1 VKPLTTLKDVP
12 RETRA
17 FRVRLVVAA
26 VVVLCLAL
34 VLIARLVTLQVIDYE
49 HFRTLSD
56 DNRIKVVPVAPT
68 RGLIF
73 DRNGVL
79 LAENIPTYSLE
90 VVPESVTNMDAM
102 LSELGKVIR
111 LGKDDL
117 DVFRRTLRRRR
128 RFENVPLRLRLS
140 EEEVARF
147 AVNRQRFPGVDVH
160 ARLTRSYP
168 LGSLAAH
175 LVGYVGRISEADLQ
189 RLDPA
194 NYRGSSHVG
203 KTGIEQSFERELH
216 GKVGFQQV
224 ETNALGRT
232 LRVLQRSDPVPG
244 EDLYLTLDAG
254 LQAAAERA
262 LGKAKGALV
271 AIDPVTGGVL
281 AFVSMPGY
289 DPNLF
294 VDGIDRTSYAAL
306 LGSPRR
312 PLFNRALNGQYPPGS
327 TIKPFI
333 GLAGL
338 EYDVKKARGT
348 VWCPGWFSLPG
359 RKHRYRDWKK
369 GGHGRVDLRKAI
381 VESCDVYFYQLA
393 LDLGIDR
400 IHDFLARF
408 GFGQRTGIRL
418 KGESPGLLPSRAWKR
433 AARGQAWFPGE
444 TVITG
449 IGQGYMLATPL
460 QLASAT
466 ATLAMGGRRVRPGV
480 VRRRGRPGAAVTPVR
495 SEIVATIEPRR
506 GENWRE
512 IAAAMIEVMHGS
524 RGTGRR
530 SGAGAS
536 YRIAS
541 KTGTAQVFSVAQNQK
556 YRASDVDE
564 QLRDHGLFIAYAPA
578 DAPRI
583 ALAVVVENGGGGSR
597 SAAPVARKVLDA
609 YLADRPAPKGGTML
623 MSRNDTALR
632 LAIGIASR

>member
-1 VKPLTTLKDVP
+1 MQPLTTLKDVP

-17 FRVRLVVAA
+17 FRARLMVSA

-34 VLIARLVTLQVIDYE
+34 ILIARLVKLQIIDYE

-56 DNRIKVVPVAPT
+56 DNRIKVVPIAPT
-68 RGLIF
+68 RGRIF
-73 DRNGVL
+73 DRNGVV

-90 VVPESVTNMDAM
+90 VVPESVDDMDAM
-102 LSELGKVIR
+102 LAALGKVIR

-117 DVFRRTLRRRR
+117 VRFRRALTRTR
-128 RFENVPLRLRLS
+128 RFESVPLRLRLS

-147 AVNRQRFPGVDVH
+147 AVNRQRFPGVDVQ

-175 LVGYVGRISEADLQ
+175 LVGYVGRISEAELQ

-194 NYRGSSHVG
+194 EYRGSTYVG
-203 KTGIEQSFERELH
+203 KVGVERSFERELH
-216 GKVGFQQV
+216 GTVGFQQV

-232 LRVLQRSDPVPG
+232 IRVIQRRDPVPG
-244 EDLYLTLDAG
+244 KDIYLTLDAG

-281 AFVSMPGY
+281 AFVSLPAY

-294 VDGIDRTSYAAL
+294 VDGIDRASYAAL
-306 LGSPRR
+306 LGSPQR

-327 TIKPFI
+327 TIKPFM

-338 EYDVKKARGT
+338 EDNVKKARGT
-348 VWCPGWFSLPG
+348 VWCPGWFRLPG

-369 GGHGRVDLRKAI
+369 GGHGRVNLHKAI

-408 GFGQRTGIRL
+408 GFGQRTGISL
-418 KGESPGLLPSRAWKR
+418 KGESAGVLPSRAWKR
-433 AARGQAWFPGE
+433 AARGQPWYPGE

-466 ATLAMGGRRVRPGV
+466 ATLATGGRRLRPRV
-480 VRRRGRPGAAVTPVR
+480 VRWRGRRGESAVPM
-495 SEIVATIEPRR
+495 VADVLDTIKPQRR
-506 GENWRE
+506 ENWRE
-512 IAAAMIEVMHGS
+512 IASAMVDVVHG
-524 RGTGRR
+524 RHGTARR
-530 SGAGAS
+530 IGVGAS
-536 YRIAS
+536 YRIAG
-541 KTGTAQVFSVAQNQK
+541 KTGTAQVFTIAQDKK
-556 YRASDVDE
+556 YRASE
-564 QLRDHGLFIAYAPA
+564 IAARLRDHGLFIAYAPA

-609 YLADRPAPKGGTML
+609 YLGTGSPARDTLMTRNGGT
-623 MSRNDTALR
+623 
-632 LAIGIASR
+632 ASRSAVLASR